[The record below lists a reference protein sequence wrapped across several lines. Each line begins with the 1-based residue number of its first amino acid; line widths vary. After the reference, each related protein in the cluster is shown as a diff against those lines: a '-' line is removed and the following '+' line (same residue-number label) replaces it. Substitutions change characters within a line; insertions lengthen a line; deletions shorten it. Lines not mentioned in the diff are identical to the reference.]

1 MREMLD
7 TERLNYSLHMLKGRF
22 ARIQKNFIE
31 GKVVKVKEYSD
42 IYSNVSDLLFSVDT
56 LMPIAI
62 EQCAE
67 YPTVTNRN
75 RLEFFRAFKYDVV
88 NVLRDVKELG
98 NQINKN
104 Y

>member
-1 MREMLD
+1 MLD

-31 GKVVKVKEYSD
+31 GKLVKVKEYSD
-42 IYSNVSDLLFSVDT
+42 IYTNVSDLLFSVDT

-62 EQCAE
+62 QQCAE

-75 RLEFFRAFKYDVV
+75 RLEFFKTHKYDV
-88 NVLRDVKELG
+88 LGLFKDVKELG
-98 NQINKN
+98 NQINKKH
-104 Y
+104 